1 MYVCS
6 FSKKKRQRRGF
17 TESGGL
23 KRSSYCGGESLEE
36 ETSETFVVFVSETRG
51 LRHKGLGYTVL
62 LNVNFK
68 NSSTIPF
75 MKELSD
81 GV

>member
-23 KRSSYCGGESLEE
+23 KRSSYRGGESLEE
-36 ETSETFVVFVSETRG
+36 DTSETFVVFASETRG
-51 LRHKGLGYTVL
+51 LRHKGLRYTVL
-62 LNVNFK
+62 FHVNFK
-68 NSSTIPF
+68 NSSTMPY
-75 MKELSD
+75 MEEVSD